1 MRTFIALAVLA
12 GIAFWA
18 GWQTPREGLP
28 WRTLRFALFAA
39 AGIFGALLV
48 SAMLQALLGVD

>member
-1 MRTFIALAVLA
+1 VRTFIALAFLTA
-12 GIAFWA
+12 AAFWA

-48 SAMLQALLGVD
+48 SAMLQALLGLD